1 VAAVNEHRPGAAGG
15 GLFVSL
21 RRLIGT
27 ALELGQVRLE
37 LLGTE
42 LEAQKIRILDGLIW
56 AALGV
61 MCLVVGVV
69 LLAGCIVYLFGEGYR
84 LQALALLTLAFL
96 AGGGFAIRHARAR
109 LKTPPGAF
117 AASVAEL
124 AQDRAALRGNAEA
137 SPP

>member
-1 VAAVNEHRPGAAGG
+1 MNEHRPGAAGG

-42 LEAQKIRILDGLIW
+42 LEAQKLRILDALIW
-56 AALGV
+56 AVLGV
-61 MCLVVGVV
+61 MCVVVGVV
-69 LLAGCIVYLFGEGYR
+69 LLAGCIVVLFGEGYR
-84 LQALALLTLAFL
+84 LQALAVLTLAFL
-96 AGGGFAIRHARAR
+96 AGGGLAIRQARTR

-124 AQDRAALRGNAEA
+124 AQDRAALRGSAET
-137 SPP
+137 PPP

>member
-1 VAAVNEHRPGAAGG
+1 MNDNRPGAAGG

-56 AALGV
+56 AAFGV
-61 MCLVVGVV
+61 MCVGVGIV
-69 LLAGCIVYLFGEGYR
+69 LLAACIVYLFGEAYR

-96 AGGGFAIRHARAR
+96 AGGVFAIRHARER

-117 AASVAEL
+117 AASVGEL
-124 AQDRAALRGNAEA
+124 AQDRAALRGSAET
-137 SPP
+137 PPP

>member
-1 VAAVNEHRPGAAGG
+1 MNEHRPGATGG

-42 LEAQKIRILDGLIW
+42 IEAQKIRILGGLIW
-56 AALGV
+56 AAFGV
-61 MCLVVGVV
+61 MCLFVGVV
-69 LLAGCIVYLFGEGYR
+69 LLAGCIVFLFGEGYR
-84 LQALALLTLAFL
+84 LQALAVLTLAFL
-96 AGGGFAIRHARAR
+96 AGGGFAIRHARER

-117 AASVAEL
+117 AASVGEL
-124 AQDRAALRGNAEA
+124 AQDRAALRA
-137 SPP
+137 SVETPPP

>member
-1 VAAVNEHRPGAAGG
+1 MNDPRAGTAGG

-42 LEAQKIRILDGLIW
+42 LEAQKIRILEALIW

-61 MCLVVGVV
+61 VCLGVGVV
-69 LLAGCIVYLFGEGYR
+69 LLAGCIVLLFGEGYR
-84 LQALALLTLAFL
+84 LQALAVLTLAFL
-96 AGGGFAIRHARAR
+96 VGGGFAIRHARTR

-124 AQDRAALRGNAEA
+124 VRDGDALRGNSQD